1 MMPRYVPRTEASKK
15 SPYDRRLKHLV
26 GAGYAASFASVGN
39 FSALFRNPSDR
50 GTNDLGQSS
59 LLPLD
64 RGGPLCLCLYDTPVI
79 FTFQPLFQQ
88 DMPLFSGCMS
98 DRKDTDRVPRR
109 RFPPEARHSPC
120 RCGGALFRGCPDQT
134 ARSSES
140 KVSFP
145 HPSSISL
152 RRARM
157 TSSSSVNIILTIS
170 VLAVNLYLGR

>member
-1 MMPRYVPRTEASKK
+1 MTIFHHPSFRAGMMPRYVPRTEASKK

-79 FTFQPLFQQ
+79 FTFQPFFNKICPSFR
-88 DMPLFSGCMS
+88 DVCRIGRIRIESRAADF
-98 DRKDTDRVPRR
+98 RPRR
-109 RFPPEARHSPC
+109 VIRLADAAGLSFGDAPTKLRGALKARSHS
-120 RCGGALFRGCPDQT
+120 RIRAVSLCGG
-134 ARSSES
+134 
-140 KVSFP
+140 
-145 HPSSISL
+145 
-152 RRARM
+152 RA
-157 TSSSSVNIILTIS
+157 
-170 VLAVNLYLGR
+170 